1 MELTFDAL
9 SKNYGKKQALIGFSA
24 ELTGGIYG
32 LLGPNG
38 AGKSTLMNILTGNL
52 RQTAGEIRFNG
63 AEIRSLGAAFRGRV
77 GYMPQQQML
86 YMASL
91 RRMPRARALERIDW
105 ALGAVGLSDVRG
117 KTIRSLSGG
126 MKQRL
131 LLAQAIL
138 DEPDILILDEPTAG
152 LDPRQRIAVRN
163 LIAEIALQK
172 IVIVSTHVV
181 PDVEYVASEL
191 LLLSEGRLLRK
202 ASPAE
207 LTHELAGQVW
217 EAELA
222 ESELPAAQAAG
233 TVCGIA
239 RVDAGHIRVRLL
251 AEKQP
256 PFACRPLAPELE
268 DVYLHYF
275 GAEDG
280 L

>member
-1 MELTFDAL
+1 
-9 SKNYGKKQALIGFSA
+9 
-24 ELTGGIYG
+24 
-32 LLGPNG
+32 
-38 AGKSTLMNILTGNL
+38 
-52 RQTAGEIRFNG
+52 
-63 AEIRSLGAAFRGRV
+63 
-77 GYMPQQQML
+77 
-86 YMASL
+86 
-91 RRMPRARALERIDW
+91 
-105 ALGAVGLSDVRG
+105 
-117 KTIRSLSGG
+117 
-126 MKQRL
+126 MKHRL

-172 IVIVSTHVV
+172 IVIISTHVV

>member
-1 MELTFDAL
+1 M
-9 SKNYGKKQALIGFSA
+9 
-24 ELTGGIYG
+24 
-32 LLGPNG
+32 
-38 AGKSTLMNILTGNL
+38 
-52 RQTAGEIRFNG
+52 
-63 AEIRSLGAAFRGRV
+63 
-77 GYMPQQQML
+77 
-86 YMASL
+86 
-91 RRMPRARALERIDW
+91 
-105 ALGAVGLSDVRG
+105 
-117 KTIRSLSGG
+117 
-126 MKQRL
+126 
-131 LLAQAIL
+131 
-138 DEPDILILDEPTAG
+138 
-152 LDPRQRIAVRN
+152 RN

-217 EAELA
+217 EAELV

-239 RVDAGHIRVRLL
+239 RVDAEHIRVRLL

>member
-1 MELTFDAL
+1 M
-9 SKNYGKKQALIGFSA
+9 
-24 ELTGGIYG
+24 
-32 LLGPNG
+32 
-38 AGKSTLMNILTGNL
+38 
-52 RQTAGEIRFNG
+52 
-63 AEIRSLGAAFRGRV
+63 
-77 GYMPQQQML
+77 
-86 YMASL
+86 
-91 RRMPRARALERIDW
+91 
-105 ALGAVGLSDVRG
+105 
-117 KTIRSLSGG
+117 
-126 MKQRL
+126 
-131 LLAQAIL
+131 

-268 DVYLHYF
+268 DVYLHDS